1 MLCFSVQANE
11 AYLHHYPHRKNGE
24 RKLGLK
30 FPLNSNHFVISK
42 GNRVRLQCSAS
53 ISQFYWK
60 SAEITLLQE
69 KPKFASVM
77 TSGEDPVSPNEKPE
91 DSKYKMH
98 FLANYR
104 FCIQSYFNAT
114 QVISILQVTIFN
126 DNPNYKKV

>member
-1 MLCFSVQANE
+1 M
-11 AYLHHYPHRKNGE
+11 
-24 RKLGLK
+24 
-30 FPLNSNHFVISK
+30 ISK

-91 DSKYKMH
+91 DSEYRMH
-98 FLANYR
+98 FRANYPLHLELFQCNSSNL
-104 FCIQSYFNAT
+104 FC
-114 QVISILQVTIFN
+114 
-126 DNPNYKKV
+126 K

>member
-1 MLCFSVQANE
+1 MFEHIFFQANE

-91 DSKYKMH
+91 DSKCKMH
-98 FLANYR
+98 FELISCY
-104 FCIQSYFNAT
+104 SNAI
-114 QVISILQVTIFN
+114 QVISIFASNAFN
-126 DNPNYKKV
+126 DNPNYKKKV

>member
-1 MLCFSVQANE
+1 MFTNNFLYFIFFQANE

-77 TSGEDPVSPNEKPE
+77 TSGEDSVSPEKPE
-91 DSKYKMH
+91 DSKYIKPI
-98 FLANYR
+98 NYDK
-104 FCIQSYFNAT
+104 
-114 QVISILQVTIFN
+114 ISI
-126 DNPNYKKV
+126 

>member
-1 MLCFSVQANE
+1 M
-11 AYLHHYPHRKNGE
+11 HHYPHRKNGE

-98 FLANYR
+98 FLANYYSLH
-104 FCIQSYFNAT
+104 FELFQCNSSNLF
-114 QVISILQVTIFN
+114 LQVTLLTTILITRR
-126 DNPNYKKV
+126 KV

>member
-1 MLCFSVQANE
+1 M
-11 AYLHHYPHRKNGE
+11 HHYPHRKNGE

-91 DSKYKMH
+91 DSKYQMY
-98 FLANYR
+98 LM
-104 FCIQSYFNAT
+104 
-114 QVISILQVTIFN
+114 V
-126 DNPNYKKV
+126 